1 MDDNR
6 FSHDQMPNNDK
17 EPQKAP
23 LWKKFG
29 LFFVALI
36 MAAVTV
42 FIMNI

>member
-1 MDDNR
+1 MEDNR
-6 FSHDQMPNNDK
+6 FSHDKMPTTEK

-29 LFFVALI
+29 LFFAALI